1 MFGKS
6 EKLRNIIISA
16 SDKYVMWNI
25 DLTSA
30 VRDTTLEVAPGCLGI
45 YIVNGGLK
53 SVNTPGRWI
62 VKSKEEEKFGYSLQL
77 IGVNADKTYDIPCGV
92 GGIPFKD
99 FELNCETAV
108 GLNGHL
114 RIRINQ
120 PWALYTNL
128 GKTDI
133 TVDDID
139 EYIRSKT
146 CEVMT
151 TRLAEVLQKYDYQ
164 TVNTQLSL
172 ISTALTKILSEAFS
186 NYGVGVEDFSLKQI
200 FFNEEYKN
208 KRTEYFDNQNRRKEE
223 KLDRREKERAQ
234 RAEIDA
240 LNSLI
245 GGMPTAPSTEA
256 PAQNANQNAGNAGIN
271 QPVQYCPRCG
281 AKLSSQVQFC
291 PGCGKKLS

>member
-1 MFGKS
+1 MFGK
-6 EKLRNIIISA
+6 EKVRHITIST

-25 DLTSA
+25 DLSSA

-53 SVNTPGRWI
+53 SVNTPGRWL
-62 VKSKEEEKFGYSLQL
+62 VKTKEEEKFGYSLQL

-92 GGIPFKD
+92 GGIPYKD
-99 FELNCETAV
+99 SELNLETAV
-108 GLNGHL
+108 GINGHL

-120 PWALYTNL
+120 PWALYTSL

-133 TVDDID
+133 SVDDVD
-139 EYIRSKT
+139 EYTRGKT
-146 CEVMT
+146 CEIMT

-164 TVNTQLSL
+164 TVNTQLSQ
-172 ISTALTKILSEAFS
+172 ISATLTKILTDAFS
-186 NYGVGVEDFSLKQI
+186 NCGVGVEDFSVKQI
-200 FFNEEYKN
+200 FFNEEYKA
-208 KRTEYFDNQNRRKEE
+208 KRSEYFDAQNRRKEE

-240 LNSLI
+240 LSTLI
-245 GGMPTAPSTEA
+245 GSMPAPSNDNK
-256 PAQNANQNAGNAGIN
+256 PAQNYTADAGNVNVN